1 MTAVRSLWSLYERI
15 HAVTYFSADA
25 AAAATAAGYR
35 GFWMGYFAQ
44 RAAPLGAVGP
54 DVVAAC
60 FYGFHRSRV
69 ERALPD
75 AWAHAGPDAALD
87 ARLKGVDQ
95 TLRRLWG
102 DSGIDSA
109 AVHETADL
117 LWTAAQFADVAG
129 RVLGA
134 ANHALPRPPEPHLA
148 LWQATTTL
156 REQRGDGHIATLVA
170 FDVSPLEATLIKIA
184 ADETDGPSLRQGR
197 GWPEA
202 DWQKAEARLVNRGW
216 LDESGA
222 LTTDGAGAHEEIEA
236 RTDEAASSP
245 WDAIGPEATARA
257 TDLLQPLV
265 APILVADLIPARNP
279 IGVPLPES
287 TSSHQRAVP

>member
-1 MTAVRSLWSLYERI
+1 MTAARTLWSLYEPI
-15 HAVTYFSADA
+15 HAVTYFAGEAAAVA
-25 AAAATAAGYR
+25 AAAGYP

-44 RAAPLGAVGP
+44 RAAPLGPVAP
-54 DVVAAC
+54 EVVTAC

-75 AWAHAGPDAALD
+75 AWAYAGPDAALD

-95 TLRRLWG
+95 ALRRLWG
-102 DSGIDSA
+102 DSGTASP
-109 AVHETADL
+109 AVSEAADL
-117 LWTAAQFADVAG
+117 LWTAAQAGEVTG

-134 ANHALPRPPEPHLA
+134 ANQALSRPSEPHLA

-170 FDVSPLEATLIKIA
+170 FDVSPLEAALIKVA

-202 DWQKAEARLVNRGW
+202 DWQQAEARLVDRGL

-245 WDAIGPEATARA
+245 WDALGPDATVRA
-257 TDLLQPLV
+257 AELLRRLV
-265 APILVADLIPARNP
+265 APILAADLLRARNP
-279 IGVPLPES
+279 IGVPLPEWTDS
-287 TSSHQRAVP
+287 PQRAVP